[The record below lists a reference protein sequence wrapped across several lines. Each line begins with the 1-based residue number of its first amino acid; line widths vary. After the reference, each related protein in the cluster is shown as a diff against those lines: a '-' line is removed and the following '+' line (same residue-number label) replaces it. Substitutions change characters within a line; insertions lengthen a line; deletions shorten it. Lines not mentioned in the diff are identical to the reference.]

1 MTLPDPL
8 TLDVCPQL
16 ARGEEPFA
24 TIMAA
29 ADRLATGQS
38 LRLLVPFRPAPLFNV
53 MAKRGFAA
61 EERRRDDG
69 IWEVLF
75 IPQSATGAA
84 PAATGA
90 ATDAVFWPDPV
101 RQIDLCGLP
110 PPEPMQRVL
119 ETIGKLETGEVL
131 FALLD
136 REPLFLFP
144 ELQKRGHEWAGNL
157 SENGDVY
164 RLLVRAGAVE

>member
-1 MTLPDPL
+1 MTLPEPL

-24 TIMAA
+24 TIIAA
-29 ADRLATGQS
+29 ADSLASGQS

-53 MAKRGFAA
+53 MAKRGFRA
-61 EERRRDDG
+61 EDHQRADG

-75 IPQSATGAA
+75 VPSTETKANT
-84 PAATGA
+84 TGA

-164 RLLVRAGAVE
+164 RLLVRAGGVE

>member
-1 MTLPDPL
+1 MNLPEPL

-29 ADRLATGQS
+29 ADRLAPGQP

-53 MAKRGFAA
+53 MAKRGFHAK
-61 EERRRDDG
+61 ENRRDDG

-75 IPQSATGAA
+75 IPQTPVEPAA
-84 PAATGA
+84 AATGA

-110 PPEPMQRVL
+110 PPEPMSRVL
-119 ETIGKLETGEVL
+119 ETISKLEIGEVL

-144 ELQKRGHEWAGNL
+144 ELAKRGHEWAGNL
-157 SENGDVY
+157 SEKGDVY
-164 RLLVRAGAVE
+164 RLLVRAGGQE